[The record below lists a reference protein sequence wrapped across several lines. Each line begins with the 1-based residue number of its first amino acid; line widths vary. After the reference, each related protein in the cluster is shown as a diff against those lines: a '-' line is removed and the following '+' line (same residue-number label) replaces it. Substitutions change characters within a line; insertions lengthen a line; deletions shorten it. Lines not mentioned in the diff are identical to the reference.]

1 MQKHFPIFADGG
13 MTMFNYKGKN
23 YEEYRLGCRSR

>member
-13 MTMFNYKGKN
+13 MTNVKLKEN
-23 YEEYRLGCRSR
+23 DYEEYRLGCRF